1 MSSPEIRIDAAHC
14 QKVMTKIHT
23 HRHLC
28 AFRRGIRCW
37 SLFLTAIIA
46 ATAVS
51 QETES
56 PAETSAKTLIPIQ
69 NGGVDCNQLFDAVS
83 KDLHWVAGSVSAFTR
98 GRNSQNANQISAAT
112 VDELVKR
119 FPAVFSYQQ
128 QPNQSTKY
136 LAVDVDRLAEILAD
150 RKSRLRSFLAK
161 AQNTE
166 LASLYR
172 LESTWQNEVDNPPRV
187 LVVLSGLNS
196 TAASSEAVAS
206 ELHRRTNLPTCVFA
220 YPNDGPIAES
230 AGMLALGLR
239 DFHQDYPVSR
249 VTLITH
255 SMGGLLAR
263 AALEF
268 PVVQPREAGTLGDRS
283 LRDRSLGVD
292 QLIQICPPNHGS
304 ALAEYGPLLEPVEQI
319 YRLVQ
324 RRSSRESRV
333 LFRAI
338 VDGFNEASAD
348 LKPDSKF
355 LTTLNALDRNPQVR
369 YTILAGSDGPL
380 VSGVSGLLATVW
392 DEIALVVDEPS
403 DLDHRIRDVLNC
415 DELQR
420 GKGDGVVSL
429 KSAKLSGVDDHVI
442 LNMHHL
448 VWEQLDSSAGKRMLS
463 EIASRLGISL

>member
-1 MSSPEIRIDAAHC
+1 MPSPEIRIDAAHC
-14 QKVMTKIHT
+14 LKVMTKIHT
-23 HRHLC
+23 HLDLC
-28 AFRRGIRCW
+28 AFRPGIRCW
-37 SLFLTAIIA
+37 SLLLTAIIA
-46 ATAVS
+46 TSAIS

-119 FPAVFSYQQ
+119 FPTVFSYQQ
-128 QPNQSTKY
+128 QPSQTTKY

-172 LESTWQNEVDNPPRV
+172 LESTWQNEVRNPPRV

-196 TAASSEAVAS
+196 TAASSEAVAT

-239 DFHQDYPVSR
+239 DFHQDYPASR

-268 PVVQPREAGTLGDRS
+268 PVVQLREAGTLRNS
-283 LRDRSLGVD
+283 SLGVD

-355 LTTLNALDRNPQVR
+355 LTNLNALDRNPQVR

-380 VSGVSGLLATVW
+380 ASGVSGLLATVW

-403 DLDHRIRDVLNC
+403 ELDNRIRDVLNC

-463 EIASRLGISL
+463 EVASRLGISL